1 MWPSS
6 LSLFLQFVFEIWNSN
21 PSSSLK
27 SDILNFM
34 PLLFHA
40 FHGHLIR
47 LAVGQ
52 NGHTAVVSF
61 FGPWNSKYIKLLLR
75 YTKSPNPHKIHFR
88 KPRPFSRQQEKKTGT
103 GAEYSLNHQT
113 YSLDGPL
120 MPLIVK
126 FKIR

>member
-1 MWPSS
+1 MTLIP
-6 LSLFLQFVFEIWNSN
+6 LSLFLQFVFEILNSN

-52 NGHTAVVSF
+52 NGHTVVF
-61 FGPWNSKYIKLLLR
+61 FLDPEIQNIKLLR
-75 YTKSPNPHKIHFR
+75 Y
-88 KPRPFSRQQEKKTGT
+88 
-103 GAEYSLNHQT
+103 
-113 YSLDGPL
+113 
-120 MPLIVK
+120 
-126 FKIR
+126 